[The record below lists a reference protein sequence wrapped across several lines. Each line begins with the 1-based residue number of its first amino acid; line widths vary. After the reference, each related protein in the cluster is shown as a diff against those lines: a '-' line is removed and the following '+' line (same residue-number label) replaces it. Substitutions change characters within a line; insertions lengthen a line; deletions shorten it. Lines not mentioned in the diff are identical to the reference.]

1 MIKTVNL
8 MKLTDTEDVFIVLG
22 AAFVELFAPRRTE
35 DGQEEHV
42 LLTLAGNQLVENTVV
57 TRSIVF
63 SFNLFKFRGI

>member
-1 MIKTVNL
+1 

-42 LLTLAGNQLVENTVV
+42 LLTLAGNQLK
-57 TRSIVF
+57 IQ
-63 SFNLFKFRGI
+63 L